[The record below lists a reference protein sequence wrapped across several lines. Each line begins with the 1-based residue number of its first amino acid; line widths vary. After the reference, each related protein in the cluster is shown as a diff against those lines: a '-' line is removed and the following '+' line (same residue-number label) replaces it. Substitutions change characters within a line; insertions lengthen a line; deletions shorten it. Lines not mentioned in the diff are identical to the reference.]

1 MSIIDVIFIIIHNF
15 KPYKLCI
22 LTYIFLLV
30 HLFIV
35 LRIYICK
42 F

>member
-15 KPYKLCI
+15 NPSKLCI
-22 LTYIFLLV
+22 LTYIFSLA